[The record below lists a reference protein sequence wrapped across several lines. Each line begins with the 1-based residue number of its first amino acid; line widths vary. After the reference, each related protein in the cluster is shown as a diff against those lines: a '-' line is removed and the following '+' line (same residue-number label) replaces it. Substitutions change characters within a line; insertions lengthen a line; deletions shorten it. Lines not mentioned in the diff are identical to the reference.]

1 MEAAAFW
8 ELHFPS
14 YKEQGLYR
22 FVTVHG
28 MGTIMPYVMSGSR
41 SLRNIHLLAG
51 CKGLQCPKKGWSYN
65 MGEVGDANY
74 VEEGWPSTR
83 NAWPEQLCD

>member
-14 YKEQGLYR
+14 YKEQSLQ

-28 MGTIMPYVMSGSR
+28 MGTIM
-41 SLRNIHLLAG
+41 L
-51 CKGLQCPKKGWSYN
+51 
-65 MGEVGDANY
+65 
-74 VEEGWPSTR
+74 
-83 NAWPEQLCD
+83 